1 VIDLAAAFHDLD
13 LDALHRR
20 RGNKWSRYP
29 TEILP
34 AWVADMD
41 YPLAPVIA
49 DALRAAIT
57 ASDVGYPGPG
67 PAVSEAFA
75 ARAKR
80 LWDWDV
86 VPSRVL
92 LRPDVVES
100 IERLIEF
107 WSEPGDAIV
116 VTTPIYPPFLG
127 VTADLGRRV
136 VASPLLA
143 DGGLDLDH
151 LTGIFTRERPRIV
164 LLCNPHNPTGH
175 VFRRAELKHLADLVI
190 ANDAFVVSDEIH
202 AELLQPPFRHIP
214 LATLGN
220 EIAKRTVT
228 VTSASKPF
236 NIAGL
241 RCAQLISSSAATHTA
256 LANHLIG
263 GKAPVG
269 ALGHVASLAAWT
281 PAGAEWLVAC
291 VDQIGANFRHV
302 AAWAAVHNVGF
313 RLPEATYLGWLDFR
327 GLEIGPNPAQWL
339 LHHAHVALSP
349 GVDFGAPGRGF
360 ARLNVATSPA
370 ILDKILGRMSE
381 ALAER

>member
-1 VIDLAAAFHDLD
+1 VIDVASAFHHLD
-13 LDALHRR
+13 LDALQRR
-20 RGNKWSRYP
+20 KGNKWSRYP
-29 TEILP
+29 SEILP

-49 DALRAAIT
+49 DALHAAIT
-57 ASDVGYPGPG
+57 AGDVGYPGPG
-67 PAVSEAFA
+67 HAVSEAFA

-80 LWDWDV
+80 LWSWNV

-107 WSEPGDAIV
+107 WSEPGDAIL

-127 VTADLGRRV
+127 VTAAMGRRV
-136 VASPLLA
+136 VESPLLA
-143 DGGLDLDH
+143 DGSLDLDN
-151 LTGIFTRERPRIV
+151 LTTVFARNRPRIV

-175 VFRRAELKHLADLVI
+175 VFRRAELEHLSELVI
-190 ANDAFVVSDEIH
+190 TNDAFVVSDEIH
-202 AELLQPPFRHIP
+202 AEVLQPSFRHIP
-214 LATLGN
+214 LATLGDD
-220 EIAKRTVT
+220 IAARTVT

-256 LANHLIG
+256 LADHLVG

-281 PAGAEWLVAC
+281 PAGTEWLEAC
-291 VDQIGANFRHV
+291 VGQIGANFRHV
-302 AAWAAVHNVGF
+302 AAWAAVHNISFQV
-313 RLPEATYLGWLDFR
+313 PEATYLGWLDFR

-339 LHHAHVALSP
+339 LHHAHVALSA

-360 ARLNVATSPA
+360 ARLNVATSPT
-370 ILDKILGRMSE
+370 ILDRILGRMSE